1 MCLLEGTPLRLAYG
15 LDSCSTCR
23 NSKYELTKESIGNGL
38 VIADATDVL
47 LWFVTSRQTGVNEPA
62 SVSVLAIARCVEF
75 ADLRLDIW
83 SQALGGTMEELALIT
98 SVAPISRIA
107 TTRLLQ
113 FECAR
118 QHGEQYELTSTCRSL
133 VL

>member
-1 MCLLEGTPLRLAYG
+1 M
-15 LDSCSTCR
+15 
-23 NSKYELTKESIGNGL
+23 LTKESIGDGL
-38 VIADATDVL
+38 VIADTTKVL
-47 LWFVTSRQTGVNEPA
+47 IWFGAFMSIRVYKPA
-62 SVSVLAIARCVEF
+62 FVSVLAIARFVEL
-75 ADLRLDIW
+75 ADLGLVIW